1 MNSPAG
7 HWGARPARSGSW
19 SPVQSSPEP
28 WPCTRRPAERHPPSL
43 LALALCCQKAVPTSC
58 EAGGSGTAWQETP
71 PVAGRGS
78 APVGQASISPWTVG
92 GAASAGR
99 EGKPTPGQVGR
110 YLSTVQYGRAQCRLA
125 TRGRFVLGTTSH
137 LGAGHAPPPACP
149 LRLCGRSCPLGRPA
163 AACAHPIPPAGAPAG
178 LRVWH
183 EAPRAPPPR
192 SPAQPRGSSPGP
204 RLHLQSSFLRPLS
217 SPSGRCP

>member
-43 LALALCCQKAVPTSC
+43 LALALCRQKAVPTSC

-137 LGAGHAPPPACP
+137 LRAG
-149 LRLCGRSCPLGRPA
+149 
-163 AACAHPIPPAGAPAG
+163 
-178 LRVWH
+178 
-183 EAPRAPPPR
+183 RAPPPR
-192 SPAQPRGSSPGP
+192 VPTPPVRSVVPPGAACGGLCAPHPSSGRPGRASRVARGPSRPPSGHPPSPAAPVQGPGFTSSP
-204 RLHLQSSFLRPLS
+204 LS
-217 SPSGRCP
+217 

>member
-58 EAGGSGTAWQETP
+58 EAGGSGTAWQEIP

-92 GAASAGR
+92 GTASAGR

-137 LGAGHAPPPACP
+137 LGAG
-149 LRLCGRSCPLGRPA
+149 
-163 AACAHPIPPAGAPAG
+163 
-178 LRVWH
+178 
-183 EAPRAPPPR
+183 RAPPPPR
-192 SPAQPRGSSPGP
+192 VPTPPVRSVVPPGAACGGLCAPHPSSGRPGRASRVARGPPRHPPSPAAPVQGPGFTSSP
-204 RLHLQSSFLRPLS
+204 LS
-217 SPSGRCP
+217 

>member
-43 LALALCCQKAVPTSC
+43 LALALCRQKAVPTSC

-110 YLSTVQYGRAQCRLA
+110 YLSSVQYGRAQCRLA

-137 LGAGHAPPPACP
+137 LGAG
-149 LRLCGRSCPLGRPA
+149 
-163 AACAHPIPPAGAPAG
+163 
-178 LRVWH
+178 
-183 EAPRAPPPR
+183 RAPPPR
-192 SPAQPRGSSPGP
+192 AHSACAVGRAPWGGLRRPVRTPSLQRAPRQGFACGTRPLAPRPPGHPPSPAAPVQGPGFTSSP
-204 RLHLQSSFLRPLS
+204 LS
-217 SPSGRCP
+217 